1 MVHNKTN
8 MTQDEWNEMKV
19 LKDAITNYPAS
30 VHPEKME
37 RFTELMVQS
46 LEGKGDL
53 VNRTT
58 PTNY

>member
-1 MVHNKTN
+1 MVQIRTT
-8 MTQDEWNEMKV
+8 MTQDEWDEMKV

>member
-1 MVHNKTN
+1 
-8 MTQDEWNEMKV
+8 MTQDEWNELKM
-19 LKDAITNYPAS
+19 LKDAITYDPAS
-30 VHPEKME
+30 VHPLKME

-46 LEGKGDL
+46 LEGKGDF

>member
-1 MVHNKTN
+1 MVLDRTN
-8 MTQDEWNEMKV
+8 MTQDEWNELKM
-19 LKDAITNYPAS
+19 LKDAITYDPAS
-30 VHPEKME
+30 VHPLKME

-46 LEGKGDL
+46 LEGKGDF